1 MEKDIRKNAGYVI
14 TESLHIGKTEFVLG
28 ESDTQPARFVTWE
41 CNNGNNYF
49 WGHYMDDRFSA
60 ERDLLERAKDELDR
74 QASFRSPENK
84 EKAKKHKETEM
95 ER

>member
-1 MEKDIRKNAGYVI
+1 MENEIRKNAGYVI
-14 TESLHIGKTEFVLG
+14 TESLHIGNTEFVIG
-28 ESDTQPARFVTWE
+28 ESKTQPARFVTWE

-60 ERDLLERAKDELDR
+60 ERDLLDRAQTEHDR